1 MPEQYRLDRI
11 NGEDVQSLLK
21 KVSVRATES
30 FSARFPQ
37 EMPAHLTIT
46 LTKGDVLSSESF
58 DYPGFITQPPTWATA
73 LEKFERL
80 TSPIADASLRGAIAD
95 AVKSLESIQV
105 LDLMQLLERVP
116 RTRIAHRYR
125 TKEA

>member
-11 NGEDVQSLLK
+11 NREDVQSLLK
-21 KVSVRATES
+21 TVSVRATES

-37 EMPAHLTIT
+37 EMPAHLTMT
-46 LTKGDVLSSESF
+46 NGHVLSTKAF
-58 DYPGFITQPPTWATA
+58 DYPGFITQPPTWTTA

-95 AVKSLESIQV
+95 VLKSLESIQV
-105 LDLMQLLERVP
+105 RDLMQLLERVP
-116 RTRIAHRYR
+116 RTRIANRYR